1 MKNMISTAFAAL
13 LLLSSTS
20 SYNYSPVEV
29 DTDNHTY
36 TISDVVELQSFL
48 LGRITTTKRMDY
60 DLYKDGK
67 WDVFDLCLLKRE
79 VINSMNTKNM
89 DIDLNGVTF
98 KMIFVEAGTF
108 TMGSDNT
115 DVAFSESPAHQVT
128 LTKDYYIG
136 ETEVTEALWNAVMGN
151 GGGSNTNPKTSV
163 TWNEAHTF
171 VDRLTEIACEQGL
184 ISDDMRFRLP
194 TEAQWEFAAK
204 GGNLSKGYLYSG
216 SNDINEVAVTYENSG
231 SNAPIDVKTKAPNEL
246 GLYDMSGNAYE
257 WVDDYGGDY
266 SAEEQTNPQNTS
278 GRNYVKRGGSNY
290 HSFDSESYLFTTTG
304 RYFYSSTD
312 WTIGL
317 RICLIS
323 D

>member
-1 MKNMISTAFAAL
+1 MRKQIRCIAMCMAVIFSLAGCGSNTTGGSDMSDSHYSVSNEDNKTELETASTEQTTSNEQTNPTMQTDTAL
-13 LLLSSTS
+13 KT
-20 SYNYSPVEV
+20 
-29 DTDNHTY
+29 TIY
-36 TISDVVELQSFL
+36 TIK
-48 LGRITTTKRMDY
+48 G
-60 DLYKDGK
+60 
-67 WDVFDLCLLKRE
+67 
-79 VINSMNTKNM
+79 
-89 DIDLNGVTF
+89 IDF
-98 KMIFVEAGTF
+98 KMILVEAGTF

-115 DVAFSESPAHQVT
+115 NVAFSESPAHKVT
-128 LTKDYYIG
+128 LTQDYLMG

-171 VDRLTEIACEQGL
+171 VDRLTETACEQGL

>member
-1 MKNMISTAFAAL
+1 MRKQIRCIAMCMAVIFSLAGCGSNTTGGSDMSDSHYSVSNEDNKTELETTSTEQTAGK
-13 LLLSSTS
+13 
-20 SYNYSPVEV
+20 EQ
-29 DTDNHTY
+29 TDNLTEQDGTTLETTTY
-36 TISDVVELQSFL
+36 TV
-48 LGRITTTKRMDY
+48 G
-60 DLYKDGK
+60 
-67 WDVFDLCLLKRE
+67 
-79 VINSMNTKNM
+79 
-89 DIDLNGVTF
+89 GVDF
-98 KMIFVEAGTF
+98 KMILVEAGTF

-115 DVAFSESPAHQVT
+115 NVQFSESPAHTVT
-128 LTKDYYIG
+128 LTKDYLMG

-151 GGGSNTNPKTSV
+151 GGSSNTHPKTSV

-171 VDRLTEIACEQGL
+171 VDRLTEIAREQGL

-204 GGNLSKGYLYSG
+204 GGNQSKGYLYSG

-304 RYFYSSTD
+304 RYFYNSTD

-317 RICLIS
+317 RICLEI